1 MADPPPLWILLP
13 SGQRASGEWIDD
25 TLRERASEAGLL
37 HKVPLAARFPRQRV
51 EVVRG
56 PDPEAEVNRRFYL
69 RGWTDGLPI
78 VPPTLG
84 RVEEALSWAPA
95 ADAADAVLGE
105 LDPLKGLATVEK
117 VAANA
122 VMAGCRP
129 EFLPV
134 VIAAVRAIA
143 DPAFNLRGVQ
153 TTDENVTP
161 LVVVCGPVA
170 EAIGMNASF
179 GALGPGWQANA
190 AIGRAVRLVMN
201 NIGGGWPAAVS
212 FAGLGQPGRYTLCL
226 AERTELS
233 PWPPLHVEL
242 GFAAAES
249 AVVALRAESVMN
261 VTGGLDDLASVMGSA
276 ASGFTMLHGGVAA
289 VVIAP
294 FVAKELAEAGAIQ
307 GRRQAAPVARRA
319 TAGGRVATDMAPR
332 TPHRGP
338 PVAGL
343 GAGGGARGR
352 DPRRRDSG
360 GPRRPRRGRRH
371 PHPAVRVLPLVGVP
385 ALPRLAPR
393 RAPVRLGHEARTH
406 RVPVARVHTGATH
419 RQRARRG
426 RTVNSAGQIFWID
439 STTSRV
445 RVTLPCHFR
454 SNSAMSCL
462 IASEPITRFTS
473 ARVPNS

>member
-1 MADPPPLWILLP
+1 MAAPPPLWVLLP
-13 SGQRASGEWIDD
+13 SGQRTSGEWIDD

-37 HKVPLAARFPRQRV
+37 DKVPLAARFPRQRV

-56 PDPEAEVNRRFYL
+56 PDPEAGVGRRFYL
-69 RGWTDGLPI
+69 RGWTDGLPV

-95 ADAADAVLGE
+95 ADAAPDAVLGE

-129 EFLPV
+129 EYLPV

-170 EAIGMNASF
+170 GAIGMNASF

-190 AIGRAVRLVMN
+190 AIGRAVRLVMH

-233 PWPPLHVEL
+233 PWPPLHVDL
-242 GFAAAES
+242 GFEANES
-249 AVVALRAESVMN
+249 AVVVLRAESVIN

-276 ASGFTMLHGGVAA
+276 ASGFTMLHGGAAA
-289 VVIAP
+289 VALAP
-294 FVAKELAEAGAIQ
+294 FVAKELAEAGLGKDDVKRRLWRDGRMPADEWRRTWLHERLIGARQWPDWVQEAAAHEGAIPAV
-307 GRRQAAPVARRA
+307 AAPEDLVVLVAGGDIPIPQCAYFPSWGFPRCLVSRRIELPPDWDTRLERVARR
-319 TAGGRVATDMAPR
+319 
-332 TPHRGP
+332 
-338 PVAGL
+338 
-343 GAGGGARGR
+343 
-352 DPRRRDSG
+352 
-360 GPRRPRRGRRH
+360 
-371 PHPAVRVLPLVGVP
+371 
-385 ALPRLAPR
+385 
-393 RAPVRLGHEARTH
+393 
-406 RVPVARVHTGATH
+406 
-419 RQRARRG
+419 
-426 RTVNSAGQIFWID
+426 
-439 STTSRV
+439 
-445 RVTLPCHFR
+445 
-454 SNSAMSCL
+454 
-462 IASEPITRFTS
+462 
-473 ARVPNS
+473 